1 MLFGYFWGDW
11 TLIIVLPA
19 LIFTMW
25 TQFSVQSTYQKYSQM
40 RNSRGLTGADAAR
53 MILNEH
59 GLYNVRIEPIHGH
72 LNDHYDPR
80 ANVIRLS
87 DNVFGGSSVAALGV
101 AAHEAGHAIQYATE
115 YSAIRLRN
123 SILPVCRVG
132 SVAAMPLFLIGL
144 FLASDPLMLA
154 GIAAYCIV
162 TLFQLLT
169 LPVEFDASRRA
180 IAALEGSGYLYD
192 KEADG
197 VRRVLRAA
205 AMTYVAAL
213 ATSLLT
219 LLRLLVLVSA
229 SNDRRR

>member
-1 MLFGYFWGDW
+1 
-11 TLIIVLPA
+11 
-19 LIFTMW
+19 
-25 TQFSVQSTYQKYSQM
+25 
-40 RNSRGLTGADAAR
+40 
-53 MILNEH
+53 
-59 GLYNVRIEPIHGH
+59 
-72 LNDHYDPR
+72 
-80 ANVIRLS
+80 
-87 DNVFGGSSVAALGV
+87 
-101 AAHEAGHAIQYATE
+101 
-115 YSAIRLRN
+115 
-123 SILPVCRVG
+123 
-132 SVAAMPLFLIGL
+132 
-144 FLASDPLMLA
+144 MLA

>member
-1 MLFGYFWGDW
+1 MFFGYFWGDW

-144 FLASDPLMLA
+144 FLAADALMTF
-154 GIAAYCIV
+154 GILAYCAV
-162 TLFQLLT
+162 TLFQLIT

-180 IAALEGSGYLYD
+180 MAALEGSGYLSGD
-192 KEADG
+192 ETDG
-197 VRRVLRAA
+197 SRRVLRAA

-219 LLRLLVLVSA
+219 LLRLVILA
-229 SNDRRR
+229 SGRRR